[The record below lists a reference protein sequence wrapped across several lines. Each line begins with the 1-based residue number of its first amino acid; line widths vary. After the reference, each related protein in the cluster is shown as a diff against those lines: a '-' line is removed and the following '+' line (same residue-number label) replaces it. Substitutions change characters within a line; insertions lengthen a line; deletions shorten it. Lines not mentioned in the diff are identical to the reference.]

1 MDEITAVAE
10 KVPTFFKNPRR
21 LAPDIIKV
29 YINLNKKMENFF
41 SREEIEPMLQRAMF
55 EGQLK
60 SVRIIAD
67 YLQSLL
73 EPDLAQLKY
82 LKESGMTLGED
93 FMRLYTRTSTLLEI
107 KQSLEKLLNDLKVNN
122 T

>member
-1 MDEITAVAE
+1 ME
-10 KVPTFFKNPRR
+10 K
-21 LAPDIIKV
+21 L
-29 YINLNKKMENFF
+29 F

-60 SVRIIAD
+60 SVRIITE
-67 YLQSLL
+67 YLQGLL

-93 FMRLYTRTSTLLEI
+93 FLRLYSRTSTILEI
-107 KQSLEKLLNDLKVNN
+107 KQTLEKLINDLKVNN

>member
-1 MDEITAVAE
+1 ME
-10 KVPTFFKNPRR
+10 K
-21 LAPDIIKV
+21 L
-29 YINLNKKMENFF
+29 F

-60 SVRIIAD
+60 SIGIFTD

-73 EPDLAQLKY
+73 EPDLLQLKY
-82 LKESGMTLGED
+82 LQQSGMTLGGD
-93 FMRLYTRTSTLLEI
+93 FMRLHTRASTILEI

>member
-1 MDEITAVAE
+1 ME
-10 KVPTFFKNPRR
+10 K
-21 LAPDIIKV
+21 L
-29 YINLNKKMENFF
+29 F
-41 SREEIEPMLQRAMF
+41 SREEIEPMLQKAMF

-60 SVRIIAD
+60 SVRIITD

-93 FMRLYTRTSTLLEI
+93 FMRLYSRTSTILEI
-107 KQSLEKLLNDLKVNN
+107 KQTLEKLMNDLKVNN